1 MEGAGL
7 VITRLTSALTSEWMD
22 PGPLDPG
29 VSHTCGL
36 PLTMEGEL
44 SRIQRVTRI
53 ASLVK
58 YSKAQ
63 LDKLVC

>member
-7 VITRLTSALTSEWMD
+7 VTGWLTSALTSEGMD

-29 VSHTCGL
+29 VINTCGL
-36 PLTMEGEL
+36 PLTIEREL
-44 SRIQRVTRI
+44 SWVQRVTGV

-63 LDKLVC
+63 LDKLVS

>member
-7 VITRLTSALTSEWMD
+7 VTTWLTPALTSEGMD
-22 PGPLDPG
+22 PGSLDPG
-29 VSHTCGL
+29 VSNTCGL

-44 SRIQRVTRI
+44 SWVQWVTGV

-63 LDKLVC
+63 LDKLVS